1 MTAEAVPAT
10 LDAWFTRTA
19 HRFADACALEVG
31 GVGLTYGRLAAL
43 AEHVAARIRTA
54 AAPTAVALVASRSV
68 AAYAGYLAALRAGA
82 AVVPLSLDAPPGRGV
97 AMCRA
102 AGAGAVV
109 VDARGAGTG
118 GEVARSLG
126 VPVIDLTGD
135 LWWDRLPAADA
146 VATPGTGPDDVA
158 YVLFTSGSTGRP
170 KGVPIR
176 HRQLADYLVHC
187 TRRYEIAPGCRVSQT
202 FELSF
207 DPSVFDMFVTWAGG
221 GTLVVPRREEIL
233 TPARFVAERRVTHW
247 FSVPSVISLARRLRG
262 LPAASMPDLR
272 WSLFAGEQL
281 TLDQAAAWADA
292 APRSV
297 VENLYGPTE
306 ATITC
311 TAYRLPA
318 DRARWPST
326 VNATVPIGR
335 PHPHLEVVVHDG
347 EGMADEGELWV
358 RGSQRFTGYL
368 DPADD
373 AGAFAPAASAP
384 AAGPGSGGAA
394 WYRTGDRVHRQD
406 GELVHLGRTDDQV
419 KIGGFRVEP
428 GEVEGVLRSCPGVHD
443 VAVVAVAADDAAG
456 GRLELHAAYTG
467 ERRGEDELTEHV
479 RHRLPAYMVPAW
491 LHHLPRLPVNAN
503 GKVDRRRLRELCAA
517 AARPGGITASA
528 TVGDVYPPSR

>member
-31 GVGLTYGRLAAL
+31 GVGLTYGQLAGL
-43 AEHVAARIRTA
+43 AEHVAARIRAVAT
-54 AAPTAVALVASRSV
+54 PTTVALVASRSV
-68 AAYAGYLAALRAGA
+68 AAYAGYLATLRAGA
-82 AVVPLSLDAPPGRGV
+82 AVVPLSLDAPPDRCA

-102 AGAGAVV
+102 AGVGAVI
-109 VDARGAGTG
+109 VDARGADAG
-118 GEVARSLG
+118 GEVARALG
-126 VPVIDLTGD
+126 VPVVDLTGD
-135 LWWDRLPAADA
+135 RWWDHLPAASVIA
-146 VATPGTGPDDVA
+146 APGTGPDDMA

-176 HRQLADYLVHC
+176 HRQLADYLAHC

-221 GTLVVPRREEIL
+221 GTLVVPQREEIL
-233 TPARFVAERRVTHW
+233 TPARFVTERRVTHW

-281 TLDQAAAWADA
+281 TLAQAAVWADA

-311 TAYRLPA
+311 TGYRLPA

-326 VNATVPIGR
+326 VNGTVPIGR
-335 PHPHLEVVVHDG
+335 AHPHLEVVVHDG
-347 EGMADEGELWV
+347 EGAAGEGELWV

-373 AGAFAPAASAP
+373 AGAFAPGTAP
-384 AAGPGSGGAA
+384 GDAA
-394 WYRTGDRVHRQD
+394 WYRTGDRVHWQD

-419 KIGGFRVEP
+419 KIAGFRVEP
-428 GEVEGVLRSCPGVHD
+428 GEVEGVLRACPGVHD

-467 ERRGEDELTEHV
+467 ERRGEDELSEHV
-479 RHRLPAYMVPAW
+479 RHRLPAYMVPVR
-491 LHHLPRLPVNAN
+491 LHHLPRLPVNPN
-503 GKVDRRRLRELCAA
+503 GKVDRLRLREVCAA
-517 AARPGGITASA
+517 AARSGGAAASA
-528 TVGDVYPPSR
+528 AVGDVYPPSR